1 MLEITIS
8 NDPAT
13 LGPEATEDDLETFAG
28 ALADR
33 VAQEFGCECRARVA
47 SVSRSTVGT
56 TSGNYDLAGQAESW
70 LHEFERGDE
79 WIALLSD

>member
-8 NDPAT
+8 NDPST
-13 LGPEATEDDLETFAG
+13 LGQDATEDDLETFSE

-33 VAQEFGCECRARVA
+33 VADEFGCGCRCRLA

-56 TSGNYDLAGQAESW
+56 TDGNYDLAAQAESW